1 MKMDKIALI
10 LATVGVVLSIIALI
24 INVVAY
30 RGARKVVVAQQDR
43 IKFLEENAYIR
54 GDRGRFQK
62 LIPKAESTV
71 PAANG

>member
-1 MKMDKIALI
+1 MKVSASLI
-10 LATVGVVLSIIALI
+10 ISIVAVVLSVTALV

-30 RGARKVVVAQQDR
+30 RKAGKTIISQQNR

-62 LIPKAESTV
+62 LIPKVESTV
-71 PAANG
+71 PAVNG